1 MEQNEVKLME
11 QELSFSKFF
20 AGSPSKRNGFS
31 RENTSDRRDHNHKHS
46 HRHRNRHRR
55 RRRRDSPAR
64 KRMKRSD
71 SFEANREK
79 RMLRHKMAFK
89 LQDDFD
95 FDKVSDS
102 FIHLYERCSVGIQAS
117 TSQGAYTQTIS
128 TDSFVDDQGIPAGDH
143 LFNAEAQILKRKNNF
158 SLVSSTG
165 ANGDVEVTTAT
176 PFNETEVYF
185 SDSSD
190 DEMIENTS
198 SVSSPPCS
206 IDLSSS
212 FDVTTSDEEC
222 QYGSWILSYDQPQ
235 VTITDQPKP
244 AENLYSKLS
253 MDDITET
260 EKEDGFFVSRKRATA
275 SPVLLKQ
282 QNHFACCC
290 FLQISSW
297 INRLRSSKRSETS
310 SGLQWTNPQD
320 LMRRGFSDL
329 GHLISFGGQEQVQLI
344 KPKPVII
351 RTRNRSI
358 LRVFQY
364 HLRKMADF
372 ITCLLC
378 CMISSRKKHQSSLHM
393 V

>member
-1 MEQNEVKLME
+1 MEQNEDKLIE
-11 QELSFSKFF
+11 QEPSFSKFSPR
-20 AGSPSKRNGFS
+20 SPSKRNGFS
-31 RENTSDRRDHNHKHS
+31 RENTSNRRDHHHKHS
-46 HRHRNRHRR
+46 HRHRH

-71 SFEANREK
+71 SFEANRK
-79 RMLRHKMAFK
+79 NRMLRHKTAFK

-102 FIHLYERCSVGIQAS
+102 FIHLCKKSSVGIQAS
-117 TSQGAYTQTIS
+117 TSQDAYSQTIS
-128 TDSFVDDQGIPAGDH
+128 TDSFVDDERFPAGDH

-165 ANGDVEVTTAT
+165 ANGDVAVATAT
-176 PFNETEVYF
+176 QFNETEVFF

-190 DEMIENTS
+190 DEMIENRS

-206 IDLSSS
+206 IDFSSS
-212 FDVTTSDEEC
+212 SDFATSDEEC

-235 VTITDQPKP
+235 VTITDQPK
-244 AENLYSKLS
+244 ALENLYSKLS

-260 EKEDGFFVSRKRATA
+260 EKEDGFFVSRKRAAA
-275 SPVLLKQ
+275 SPVSLNQ

-290 FLQISSW
+290 FLQFSSW
-297 INRLRSSKRSETS
+297 INRLISSKRSETS

-320 LMRRGFSDL
+320 LMRRRFAEL
-329 GHLISFGGQEQVQLI
+329 GHLISFGGQEPVQLI

-351 RTRNRSI
+351 RTRSRSI

-372 ITCLLC
+372 ISCLLC